1 MKKTLTLTKV
11 IVKSSFNTMTN
22 SKKKRKSN
30 NKLNVIGIIALYIIL
45 SVSIFL
51 MSKDLLKMFIEMGKE
66 KSIINLVFLATT
78 VYILIIATLTVPS
91 IFYFSKDIEHL
102 LSLPL
107 RSEEILFAKTIATYI
122 NMLLGISFI
131 MIPFGIT
138 YQYVVSP
145 PLYFLLFYFV
155 GMLILPVIPMAISIG
170 VVVLIFRLIPKV
182 NNKDV
187 FTYITSLFMIVFIIG
202 INLISTGDNSFVSG
216 LIEGDL
222 GVTQIISILIPTID
236 ILANAISNSNVLYLV
251 YGALFSG
258 GFLLAVIKLV
268 SSTYFKGA
276 IGISEG
282 SKKHRSKIVKTNK
295 LNKKI
300 SSQTFTILKTDF
312 VNILRTPTFMIN
324 YLMPILILPI
334 FAGMPILIGIKSG
347 EIPKDMI
354 DELTLMVQAG
364 INEIDLITMIP
375 FAIIGSF
382 AITFLMGSLSSITST
397 SISREGNRIKAYKV
411 MPISMLTVI
420 NAKLI
425 LGIILVSIFPLFSL
439 ISLSII
445 FKLNIV
451 IVLISLITILI
462 AAVFSNVLDIIT
474 DIFYPKLSWDN
485 ETQAI
490 KQNFLTIIPVFGSF
504 AILGL
509 FISIFVFFKNNQL
522 LSTILILVLS
532 IILTAV
538 IYEIVIKI
546 FGLKNLDKA
555 IEEI

>member
-45 SVSIFL
+45 SVSIFF

-170 VVVLIFRLIPKV
+170 VVVLIFRFIPKV

-532 IILTAV
+532 ITLTAV